1 MTQLAIHNP
10 CKPAKRSLMSLIS
23 QAFELS
29 RQRRNLA
36 QLDAAVLDDIG
47 VTREE
52 ASAEAKRFFWDAPQF
67 WKR

>member
-1 MTQLAIHNP
+1 M
-10 CKPAKRSLMSLIS
+10 IS

>member
-10 CKPAKRSLMSLIS
+10 CKPAKRSLVSLIS

-29 RQRRNLA
+29 RQRRKLA

>member
-10 CKPAKRSLMSLIS
+10 CKPAKRSMVSLIS

>member
-10 CKPAKRSLMSLIS
+10 CKPAKRSLVSLIS

-36 QLDAAVLDDIG
+36 KLDAAVLDDIG

>member
-10 CKPAKRSLMSLIS
+10 CKPAKRSLVSLIS

-29 RQRRNLA
+29 RQRRKLA

-47 VTREE
+47 VTPEE

>member
-10 CKPAKRSLMSLIS
+10 CKPAKRSMVSLIS
-23 QAFELS
+23 QVFELS

-52 ASAEAKRFFWDAPQF
+52 ASAEAKRFIWDAPQF

>member
-29 RQRRNLA
+29 RQRRKLA

-47 VTREE
+47 VTPEE